1 MENKLQFWVQ
11 CLTKGLLVSLFLSII
26 LISLE
31 TIMGKKLIFDQQL
44 LIEVGYYFLYGI
56 SLTTVNAIFFEY
68 FNKNIVRNSFQKYR
82 FIIGVLGSVLISIAT
97 VFAIRFLIEVVFS
110 KNTVQDF
117 LTHQNAAQYVIP
129 VLITIFVS
137 LFFHAFYFYKKNQDK
152 KVNQQK
158 IIATT
163 ASAKFE
169 SLKNQ
174 IDPHFLFNSLNVLS
188 SLIEENPANAQRF
201 TTSLSKIYRYV
212 LEQKDKELVTVN
224 EELDFAKTYM
234 SLLKMRFENG
244 ISFEIPDF
252 FENTEAKV
260 VPLCLQLLLENAVKH
275 NIASDLQPLHIKIY
289 IENDFLIIENN
300 FQKKSVLQEGNGV
313 GLQNIISRYAIIS
326 DRKMKIEENQLFF
339 RVQVPI
345 LTKQISIMETTNFDE
360 KNAYFNA
367 KKRVEEIKGF
377 YGNLSSYVVVI
388 STLAIINLCTS
399 PEYLWFFWPMLG
411 WGIGVIFHGLRVFNY
426 MPFLGSDWEEK
437 KIAEI
442 MEQEKNNL
450 NNFK

>member
-1 MENKLQFWVQ
+1 MENKSQFLRQ
-11 CLTKGLLVSLFLSII
+11 CLIKGLLVSSFLSIS

-31 TIMGKKLIFDQQL
+31 TILGKKLIFDQQL
-44 LIEVGYYFLYGI
+44 LIEVGYYFLYGV
-56 SLTTVNAIFFEY
+56 SLTAVNATFFEY

-82 FIIGVLGSVLISIAT
+82 FLIGVLGSVIVSLINIFALKFTMEVIFFKSSCHDFLNNQKLSNYVISI
-97 VFAIRFLIEVVFS
+97 
-110 KNTVQDF
+110 
-117 LTHQNAAQYVIP
+117 
-129 VLITIFVS
+129 LITLIVS
-137 LFFHAFYFYKKNQDK
+137 LFFHALYFYKKNQDK
-152 KVNQQK
+152 KINQQK

-234 SLLKMRFENG
+234 SLLKMRFENS

-252 FENTEAKV
+252 FENSEAKV

-300 FQKKSVLQEGNGV
+300 FQKKAVLQEGNGV

-326 DRKMKIEENQLFF
+326 DRNIKIEENQLFF

-437 KIAEI
+437 KIAQI